1 MGRDSR
7 HKKVENHSTSGKSV
21 TVKVKKVE
29 IEFAALWCHCTT
41 ATVDHISEVVKA
53 RKMQHYISI
62 FLLGINLVYIWYI
75 FRQDLVYSL

>member
-29 IEFAALWCHCTT
+29 IEFAAL
-41 ATVDHISEVVKA
+41 
-53 RKMQHYISI
+53 
-62 FLLGINLVYIWYI
+62 
-75 FRQDLVYSL
+75 